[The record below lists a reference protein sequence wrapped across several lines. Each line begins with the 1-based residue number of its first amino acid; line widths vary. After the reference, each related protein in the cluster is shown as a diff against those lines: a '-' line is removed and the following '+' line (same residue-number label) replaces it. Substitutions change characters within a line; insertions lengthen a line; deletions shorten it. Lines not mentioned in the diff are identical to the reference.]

1 MMNLEVSKQT
11 FVKNGRNWEL
21 SHTTTN
27 TAEVYKDLANAL
39 ISKKINCCLY
49 IKSIKKIPL
58 YNGLQRIDIL
68 YDNGVKVVYT
78 VADH

>member
-1 MMNLEVSKQT
+1 MMNMEVSKQVY
-11 FVKNGRNWEL
+11 VKNGRNYEL

-27 TAEVYKDLANAL
+27 SEEVYKDLAQAL

-49 IKSIKKIPL
+49 IRSIKRIPL
-58 YNGLQRIDIL
+58 YNGFQRIDVL
-68 YDNGVKVVYT
+68 YDNGVKVVFT